1 MRPEFAPYTLEIRRN
16 VEKQFDKLSDQDV
29 LRIVEAL
36 DRLALLGMGD
46 IKDIGEDYPGR
57 YRFRVGSW
65 RVYFNLDGQVI
76 DVVAIEKR
84 GEAYKKRSRNR

>member
-1 MRPEFAPYTLEIRRN
+1 MRPEFAPYTLEIRRS
-16 VEKQFDKLSDQDV
+16 VEKQFDKLSDQDT
-29 LRIVEAL
+29 LRIIEAL

-65 RVYFNLDGQVI
+65 RVYFNLDEQVI
-76 DVVAIEKR
+76 DVVALEKR
-84 GEAYKKRSRNR
+84 GEEYKKRSRNR

>member
-1 MRPEFAPYTLEIRRN
+1 VCPEFAPFTLEIRRN
-16 VEKQFDKLSDQDV
+16 VEKQLDKLSDQDT

-46 IKDIGEDYPGR
+46 IKDIGEDYPCR
-57 YRFRVGSW
+57 YRFRIGGW
-65 RVYFNLDGQVI
+65 RIYFNLDRQVI